1 MEGCQ
6 IGNNTLDMS
15 VLGDTHSNLKA
26 EQWEPV
32 TGILS
37 QEINFDNFLP
47 AHKAGSSRKSKS
59 QKVCSETGSDTQPT
73 TIIQLIGQNAL
84 LIYGT
89 CPDVVL
95 VASK

>member
-1 MEGCQ
+1 MEGYQ

-37 QEINFDNFLP
+37 QEITLIIACQLTRLGVAENL
-47 AHKAGSSRKSKS
+47 KVRKSA
-59 QKVCSETGSDTQPT
+59 QKQGVTHNQTT
-73 TIIQLIGQNAL
+73 TIIDQNA
-84 LIYGT
+84 
-89 CPDVVL
+89 
-95 VASK
+95 

>member
-1 MEGCQ
+1 MEGCE
-6 IGNNTLDMS
+6 IGNYTLDMS

-37 QEINFDNFLP
+37 GNYFDNFLP

-59 QKVCSETGSDTQPT
+59 QKVCSETGSDTQPI
-73 TIIQLIGQNAL
+73 TIIQLIGQML
-84 LIYGT
+84 SY
-89 CPDVVL
+89 
-95 VASK
+95 

>member
-37 QEINFDNFLP
+37 KEITLIISCQLTRLGVAENL
-47 AHKAGSSRKSKS
+47 KVRKSA
-59 QKVCSETGSDTQPT
+59 QKQGVTHNQTT
-73 TIIQLIGQNAL
+73 TIIDQNA
-84 LIYGT
+84 
-89 CPDVVL
+89 
-95 VASK
+95 